1 VSMWT
6 IATSDERRP
15 WVTLFTFYSGAK
27 KCTGSTFNRM
37 MRWRC
42 SQIHSSAKS
51 LTSRGT
57 LSFFRWQRFHPR
69 RNFSTPRE
77 RFFGHV
83 STPSHT
89 TAAFLYPTEAKVR
102 IRRGAEVMVR
112 RSKRSFQANIWSFVN
127 SAYSRGLPI
136 FPRSWPTIEPHR

>member
-1 VSMWT
+1 MDHCDLRRT
-6 IATSDERRP
+6 ERRT
-15 WVTLFTFYSGAK
+15 WVTLFAFYNGAK
-27 KCTGSTFNRM
+27 K
-37 MRWRC
+37 MRWFYICPDDEVALQSNTQFRQV
-42 SQIHSSAKS
+42 SHKQ
-51 LTSRGT
+51 GD
-57 LSFFRWQRFHPR
+57 LSFFRWQRFYPR

-83 STPSHT
+83 TMPSHT

-102 IRRGAEVMVR
+102 IRSGAEVMVR
-112 RSKRSFQANIWSFVN
+112 RSKRSFQANIWSFVD